1 MKGQELKIIF
11 KDNHA
16 FLTNEVALNFNQV
29 QISAIYEPIAK
40 EQSYWKIRVINYIQ
54 SENKLHVD
62 VIKHFKGATNFE
74 AFQLEYENI
83 LMTIEQVTFKNI
95 NTHSLT
101 DTFILNAKV
110 KEHLIPTFLT
120 NTTPA
125 VIKQPTINQPTIIKG
140 TFTIPILDITFI
152 AGAITFEKKFAL
164 LQEPVKF
171 TIPNETI
178 IEAFDAVKAYF
189 SKVLNTNKI
198 TVDAIVEIQN
208 GQTIT
213 KASSSEIEKIDY
225 RFIEYVKTDSLKRI
239 LKKEPISE
247 KQVYTI
253 EEYINDIKK
262 QSLFKDGL
270 DFFDSLLELPNAKH
284 YKHLKFLSGLH
295 QHKVLKLRFVH
306 DPVSFIFLLQNNHQY
321 HIVWETLY
329 TKEATYIW
337 SSPKDTD
344 SLKRLLTQVEDSIKL
359 INESGKIAYIELN
372 EPNFSRI
379 YHHYNNKER
388 GFEEWQNNI
397 NGLL

>member
-29 QISAIYEPIAK
+29 QISDIYEPIAK
-40 EQSYWKIRVINYIQ
+40 EQSYWKIRVINYNQ
-54 SENKLHVD
+54 TENKLYVD
-62 VIKHFKGATNFE
+62 FVKHFKGATNFD
-74 AFQLEYENI
+74 AFQLRHENI
-83 LMTIEQVTFKNI
+83 LMSIQQVAFKHI

-101 DTFILNAKV
+101 DTFILKPKV
-110 KEHLIPTFLT
+110 KNDFIPTFLE
-120 NTTPA
+120 NTQTA
-125 VIKQPTINQPTIIKG
+125 IKQPTIIKE
-140 TFTIPILDITFI
+140 TFSIPIQDITFI
-152 AGAITFEKKFAL
+152 NGAITFEKKFAL

-178 IEAFDAVKAYF
+178 IEAYDAVKTYF
-189 SKVLNTNKI
+189 SNVLNTNKI
-198 TVDAIVEIQN
+198 TVEAIVEIQN

-213 KASSSEIEKIDY
+213 KASSPEIEKIDH
-225 RFIEYVKTDSLKRI
+225 RFIEYVKTDFLKRI
-239 LKKEPISE
+239 LKKELISE

-306 DPVSFIFLLQNNHQY
+306 DPVSFILLLQNNHQY

-344 SLKRLLTQVEDSIKL
+344 SLKGLLAQVEDSIKL
-359 INESGKIAYIELN
+359 IKESGKTAYIQLN

-379 YHHYNNKER
+379 YHHYDNKEK